1 MLPLPLP
8 MVEPPVRERTRTRG
22 SVERTTQIFR
32 KYMCILASSFQACS
46 SAVAIPPECGISKV
60 RALRI
65 TNGTPAKK
73 NQWPWQVALGY
84 TNPADNTID
93 YLCGGALVTK
103 R

>member
-1 MLPLPLP
+1 MI
-8 MVEPPVRERTRTRG
+8 
-22 SVERTTQIFR
+22 TQILR
-32 KYMCILASSFQACS
+32 KYIHILAPSFKACS

-65 TNGTPAKK
+65 TNGAPAKK
-73 NQWPWQVALGY
+73 GQWPWQVALGY
-84 TNPADNTID
+84 TNPSDNTID